1 MSESGHWIAQVGQ
14 YSFNMDTL
22 VTMWIAMFVVIIF
35 AIIATRKLSI
45 VPNKIQAFSEFL
57 MSFFWSQVDS
67 MIGHGGR
74 KHVPIIASLF
84 LFIVTANLMGQ
95 VPLRIIHLKQGEFA
109 SPTNDINMT
118 AALAIIVLLYYL
130 GAGIYQKGIKIFY
143 HGISI
148 PGFVEFLIDLL
159 DMVTRPFSLALRL
172 FCNIFVGE
180 VLVGALLGI
189 FAYILPIPIMFF
201 EVFVAFVQALVFM
214 MLTIAYVSMSVSEE
228 H

>member
-1 MSESGHWIAQVGQ
+1 MSESGHWIAQIGQ

-22 VTMWIAMFVVIIF
+22 ITMWLAMFAVLIF
-35 AIIATRKLSI
+35 AVIATRKLSI
-45 VPNKIQAFSEFL
+45 VPTKLQAFSECL
-57 MSFFWSQVDS
+57 MGFFWTQVDS

-74 KHVPIIASLF
+74 KHVPIVASLF

-95 VPLRIIHLKQGEFA
+95 IPLRLIHLKQGEFA

-118 AALAIIVLLYYL
+118 AALAIIVLIYYL
-130 GAGIYQKGIKIFY
+130 VAGLMKKGVKIFY

-159 DMVTRPFSLALRL
+159 DMITRPFSLALRL

-180 VLVGALLGI
+180 VLVSALLGI
-189 FAYILPIPIMFF
+189 FAYFLPIPIMFF

-214 MLTIAYVSMSVSEE
+214 MLTIAYVSMSVAEE

>member
-1 MSESGHWIAQVGQ
+1 MSEAGHWIAQVGN

-22 VTMWIAMFVVIIF
+22 VTMWAAMGFLIVF
-35 AIIATRKLSI
+35 AIIATRKLAL
-45 VPNKIQAFSEFL
+45 VPTKLQAFCEGL
-57 MSFFWSQVDS
+57 MGFFWMQVDS
-67 MIGHGGR
+67 MIPHHGR
-74 KHVPIIASLF
+74 KHIPIVASLF

-95 VPLRIIHLKQGEFA
+95 IPFRLVHLRHGELA

-118 AALAIIVLLYYL
+118 AALAIVVLMYYL
-130 GAGIYQKGIKIFY
+130 IVGIMKKGFKVFY

-180 VLVGALLGI
+180 VLVGAMLGI
-189 FAYILPIPIMFF
+189 FAYFLPLPIMFF
-201 EVFVAFVQALVFM
+201 EIFVAFVQALVFM
-214 MLTIAYVSMSVSEE
+214 MLTIAYVSMAVNEE

>member
-1 MSESGHWIAQVGQ
+1 MSESGHWIAQIGQ

-22 VTMWIAMFVVIIF
+22 ITMWIAMFVVIVF
-35 AIIATRKLSI
+35 AVISTRKLSI
-45 VPNKIQAFSEFL
+45 VPTKLQAFSETL
-57 MSFFWSQVDS
+57 MGFFWTQVDS

-74 KHVPIIASLF
+74 KHIPIVASLF
-84 LFIVTANLMGQ
+84 LFIMTANLMGQ
-95 VPLRIIHLKQGEFA
+95 VPFRLIHLKQGEFA

-118 AALAIIVLLYYL
+118 ASMAIIVLVYYL
-130 GAGIYQKGIKIFY
+130 AVGIKKKGIKFFF
-143 HGISI
+143 HGFSF
-148 PGFVEFLIDLL
+148 PGIVMFFIELL

-180 VLVGALLGI
+180 VLVSALLGI
-189 FAYILPIPIMFF
+189 FAYFLPLPIMFF

>member
-1 MSESGHWIAQVGQ
+1 MSEAGHWIAQAGN

-22 VTMWIAMFVVIIF
+22 VTMWAAMAFLIIF
-35 AIIATRKLSI
+35 ALIATRKLTL
-45 VPNKIQAFSEFL
+45 VPTKLQVFSESL
-57 MSFFWSQVDS
+57 MGFFWTQVDS
-67 MIGHGGR
+67 MIPHNGR
-74 KHVPIIASLF
+74 KHIPIVASLF

-95 VPLRIIHLKQGEFA
+95 IPLRLLHLRHGELA

-118 AALAIIVLLYYL
+118 AALAVVVLMYYL
-130 GAGIYQKGIKIFY
+130 IVGIMKKGFKVFY
-143 HGISI
+143 HGLSI

-180 VLVGALLGI
+180 VLVGAMLGI
-189 FAYILPIPIMFF
+189 FAYFLPLPIMFF
-201 EVFVAFVQALVFM
+201 EVFVALVQALVFM
-214 MLTIAYVSMSVSEE
+214 MLTIAYVSMAVNEE